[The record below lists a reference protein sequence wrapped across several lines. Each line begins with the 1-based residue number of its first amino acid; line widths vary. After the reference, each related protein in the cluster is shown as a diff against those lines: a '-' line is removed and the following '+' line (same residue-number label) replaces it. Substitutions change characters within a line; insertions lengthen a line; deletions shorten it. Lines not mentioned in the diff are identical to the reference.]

1 MLRLL
6 CPPFCAVDSLTKLWP
21 SGHSVHCAFP
31 SSADQCGPACYPG
44 KVFSLEL
51 IDISGSSQEH
61 LRPDGSLSLIAVIR
75 LHSALFKSC
84 MIFPFINMKPPDL
97 LIRTYC
103 EGNKSPFTPMRKGT
117 IIYRGTTQLPANK
130 TFTDTF
136 RYVTYTRR
144 QCLLWL
150 KCLRVFASC
159 APASGF
165 QQCSSRGKFGYL
177 SERKEASQPPTSSL

>member
-1 MLRLL
+1 MIGRNFLSYEKECALAHSRAEARLL
-6 CPPFCAVDSLTKLWP
+6 RQP
-21 SGHSVHCAFP
+21 STFAPSAHPRGAFLY
-31 SSADQCGPACYPG
+31 DRTQ
-44 KVFSLEL
+44 
-51 IDISGSSQEH
+51 
-61 LRPDGSLSLIAVIR
+61 
-75 LHSALFKSC
+75 
-84 MIFPFINMKPPDL
+84 FPI
-97 LIRTYC
+97 IQ
-103 EGNKSPFTPMRKGT
+103 KSPFTPMRKGT

-177 SERKEASQPPTSSL
+177 SERKEAHSRRPLLSDRKQYLKTRSQLLLL

>member
-1 MLRLL
+1 
-6 CPPFCAVDSLTKLWP
+6 
-21 SGHSVHCAFP
+21 
-31 SSADQCGPACYPG
+31 
-44 KVFSLEL
+44 
-51 IDISGSSQEH
+51 
-61 LRPDGSLSLIAVIR
+61 
-75 LHSALFKSC
+75 
-84 MIFPFINMKPPDL
+84 
-97 LIRTYC
+97 
-103 EGNKSPFTPMRKGT
+103 MRKGT

-177 SERKEASQPPTSSL
+177 SERKKAHSRRPLLSDRKQYLIKHDHSFWFVWFDWFHVCNLFIILGMLVGNVKGFLSLIFSLIFSSWYFQIIRNFTYCKHFASTKPRNL

>member
-1 MLRLL
+1 
-6 CPPFCAVDSLTKLWP
+6 
-21 SGHSVHCAFP
+21 
-31 SSADQCGPACYPG
+31 
-44 KVFSLEL
+44 
-51 IDISGSSQEH
+51 
-61 LRPDGSLSLIAVIR
+61 
-75 LHSALFKSC
+75 
-84 MIFPFINMKPPDL
+84 
-97 LIRTYC
+97 
-103 EGNKSPFTPMRKGT
+103 MRKGT

-177 SERKEASQPPTSSL
+177 SERKEAHSRRPLLSDRKQYLKTRSSLLDGLQLTNWYCRHFFKKSQVLFVWRDFLDYFYFTNLHFYCILVGKRNDHPRR

>member
-1 MLRLL
+1 
-6 CPPFCAVDSLTKLWP
+6 
-21 SGHSVHCAFP
+21 
-31 SSADQCGPACYPG
+31 
-44 KVFSLEL
+44 
-51 IDISGSSQEH
+51 
-61 LRPDGSLSLIAVIR
+61 
-75 LHSALFKSC
+75 
-84 MIFPFINMKPPDL
+84 
-97 LIRTYC
+97 
-103 EGNKSPFTPMRKGT
+103 MRKGT

-177 SERKEASQPPTSSL
+177 SERKEAHSRRPLLSDRKQYLIEHDHSFWFVWFDWSHVCNLFIILGMLVGNVKGFLSLIFSLIFSSWYFQIIRNFTYCKHFASTKPRNL